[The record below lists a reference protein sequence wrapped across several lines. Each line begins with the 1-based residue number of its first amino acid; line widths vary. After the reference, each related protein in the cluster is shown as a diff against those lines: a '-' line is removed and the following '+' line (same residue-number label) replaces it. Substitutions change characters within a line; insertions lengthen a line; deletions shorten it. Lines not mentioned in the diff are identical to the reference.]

1 MAPVPDFSDVPQD
14 TEHFVITINRD
25 FGSLGRPIA
34 RRLAELLGVEFYDR
48 DIVEATAERL
58 HQPISVISDAEEQ
71 KASGFFRMLFPLG
84 RDTAPH
90 QKTLF
95 ETQSAFI
102 QQVASRE
109 SCIIVGRCADYVLR
123 DHPNAM
129 NVFIYAPY
137 ADRLANCVGP
147 LKMDKRTAKKMIA
160 GVDKA
165 RAAYHKYWA
174 GYPARDPN
182 HNHIIINS
190 ALLEVEGTA
199 QALAAIARV
208 RFHLTDGGKGGETD
222 AAAEAPAAP
231 ASV

>member
-1 MAPVPDFSDVPQD
+1 MAPVPDFPSFPAED
-14 TEHFVITINRD
+14 HFVITINRD

-34 RRLAELLGVEFYDR
+34 RRLAQLLGVEFYDR
-48 DIVEATAERL
+48 DIVEATAKRL
-58 HQPISVISDAEEQ
+58 KQPISVISDAEEQ

-84 RDTAPH
+84 RTTAPH

-95 ETQSAFI
+95 ETQAAFI
-102 QQVASRE
+102 QQVASTQ
-109 SCIIVGRCADYVLR
+109 SCIVVGRCADYVLR
-123 DHPNAM
+123 DHPNTM

-147 LKMDKRTAKKMIA
+147 LKMDKRIAKKMIA

-174 GYPARDPN
+174 GYPANDPE

-208 RFHLTDGGKGGETD
+208 RFHLAGAKGGEDD
-222 AAAEAPAAP
+222 AAAKEAAP
-231 ASV
+231 PGV